1 MATSHTSARPTGSED
16 TIFPVK
22 PTPEEAFFALTGP
35 APEFDGD
42 RDYVVV
48 QTFLKSFE
56 KYCGHFRATS
66 GERLRINI
74 SICLKDDA
82 LTWWYSIK
90 RQHENLDIK
99 EFVKLVKDYF
109 ISDNVLIEA
118 GNRLVNLQVDYND
131 IEATYKEVQNAIDLF
146 EEKNLSV
153 EQVFTLLFYCGEVHP
168 EIKERLDTDVH
179 LKSFNTLVEAIV
191 VKMELLKEMYG
202 ADYYPAPYPR
212 HNNSGPGRVDKHAHA
227 RNSNHTNSRMRR
239 TNSRCHSI
247 NNFGSRKCHY
257 CHRVGHIQANC
268 KSKNGERGRVQA
280 NA

>member
-66 GERLRINI
+66 GERL
-74 SICLKDDA
+74 
-82 LTWWYSIK
+82 
-90 RQHENLDIK
+90 HIK

-227 RNSNHTNSRMRR
+227 RNSNHRNSRMRR